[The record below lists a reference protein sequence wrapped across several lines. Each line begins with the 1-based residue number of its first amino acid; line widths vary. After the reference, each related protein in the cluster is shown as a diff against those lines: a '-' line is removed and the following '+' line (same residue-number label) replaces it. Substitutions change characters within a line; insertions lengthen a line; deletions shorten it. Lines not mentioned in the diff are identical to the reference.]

1 MSHSAESNTLHS
13 ITSHSDALDSTFYL
27 EESDRLLP
35 HIGNSK
41 VIPQN
46 RPVSLFI
53 PDMVEVEK
61 AWNKLPDTK
70 EARDQFLITWDQR
83 YQEIKRVCR
92 FQFRRVGIGR

>member
-1 MSHSAESNTLHS
+1 MSHSAELNTLYS

-46 RPVSLFI
+46 RPASLFI

-70 EARDQFLITWDQR
+70 EARDQFLVTWDQR
-83 YQEIKRVCR
+83 YNEIKRVCR
-92 FQFRRVGIGR
+92 FQFRRVGIDR

>member
-1 MSHSAESNTLHS
+1 MSHSAELNTLYS
-13 ITSHSDALDSTFYL
+13 ITSPSDALDSTFYL

-46 RPVSLFI
+46 RPASLFI

-61 AWNKLPDTK
+61 AWNKPPDTK
-70 EARDQFLITWDQR
+70 EARDQFLVTWDQR
-83 YQEIKRVCR
+83 YNEIKRVCR
-92 FQFRRVGIGR
+92 FQFVE